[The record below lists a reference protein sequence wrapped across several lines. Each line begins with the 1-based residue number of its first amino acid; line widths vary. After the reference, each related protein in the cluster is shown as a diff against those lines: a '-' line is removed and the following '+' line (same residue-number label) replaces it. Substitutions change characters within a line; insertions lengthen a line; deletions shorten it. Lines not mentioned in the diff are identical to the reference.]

1 MKTKKMLAIWAI
13 VFGLVGSASA
23 DLVAHYDFDG
33 NANDSSG
40 FGLHGIRADGATIF
54 LDTDRGSVL
63 RLDGLGG
70 YVDCGNDPLF
80 DITSSIT
87 VACWI
92 KFDAQSRS
100 SQAIVTKG
108 NTTWRLQRNGSQ
120 HSVEFACTGVDVVG
134 TSSSTI
140 DGVTDVSDGQWHH
153 VASVYDGNRMY
164 LYVDGVLDNSKDA
177 TGLIDTNTYPVLIG
191 ENAERNQRWWDGLVD
206 DVRIYDN
213 ALSAAEITVLAG
225 AGNQAQADHL
235 APIAFAFIGRDGV
248 VVSGTPNV
256 SCAFNSD
263 LWMYEIT
270 IADEHYFYTDYVTI
284 VTISGGPSLGLTPWT
299 ASREGKLR
307 VCIESYDNYRWK
319 KDFQFVT
326 YKSPPSVQ

>member
-1 MKTKKMLAIWAI
+1 
-13 VFGLVGSASA
+13 
-23 DLVAHYDFDG
+23 
-33 NANDSSG
+33 
-40 FGLHGIRADGATIF
+40 
-54 LDTDRGSVL
+54 
-63 RLDGLGG
+63 
-70 YVDCGNDPLF
+70 VDCGNDPLF

-87 VACWI
+87 VASWI

-108 NTTWRLQRNGSQ
+108 NNAWRLQRNGSQ
-120 HSVEFACTGVDVVG
+120 RSVEFACTGVDVVG

-140 DGVTDVSDGQWHH
+140 DGVADVSDGQWHH
-153 VASVYDGNRMY
+153 VAGVYDGNHIY

-177 TGLIDTNTYPVLIG
+177 VGLINTNTYSVLIG

-206 DVRIYDN
+206 DVRIYNN
-213 ALSAAEITVLAG
+213 ALSAAEIAVLAS
-225 AGNQAQADHL
+225 ADNQAQADHL
-235 APIAFAFIGRDGV
+235 APIAFAFIGGDGV

-270 IADEHYFYTDYVTI
+270 IAGEHYFYTDYVTI

-299 ASREGKLR
+299 TSRDGKLR

-319 KDFQFVT
+319 KNFQFVT